1 MSSLKLCNFII
12 KNCHAILITASFNV
26 FVYYITA
33 FIRRTH
39 ISRIIIE
46 YVNTLP
52 GCFARRI
59 KILYSVSLP
68 VLSRVLSQHF
78 KNRRY
83 RRFHDKKQRNID
95 NRHNKWCDICRK
107 YVKRVSCCK
116 KPVEIVGMFPGLSG
130 V

>member
-12 KNCHAILITASFNV
+12 RNCHAILITASFNV
-26 FVYYITA
+26 FVYYIPS
-33 FIRRTH
+33 FIRRTY

-52 GCFARRI
+52 ECFARRI

-68 VLSRVLSQHF
+68 VLSRVFLQRF
-78 KNRRY
+78 KNRGY

-95 NRHNKWCDICRK
+95 KRHNIWCDICRK
-107 YVKRVSCCK
+107 YVKRISHCK
-116 KPVEIVGMFPGLSG
+116 KPVEIVGMFPRLSG